1 MDPNTQA
8 APTGE
13 PEAVQQPT
21 DEPAEAPEDTA
32 PSEDSEPA
40 EKPAEEAHKRKN
52 RKSFDRRIAE
62 LTAQLRQRERELED
76 ARKPVQQEAV
86 PKREDFDDYEAYV
99 EARAEY
105 KAVQAAEK
113 RIQEVEVRQREAAER
128 REAESYQQSFEE
140 ARSTAYERG
149 VEAYPDFEEVTTAD
163 DLAISPAM
171 AEAILSSDKA
181 HELWYHLGKHPEIA
195 ERIAGLPPVQQGRE
209 LGKLE
214 ATLSG
219 KKVSAAP
226 KPTTSV
232 QGRGSNQNGLSDNLS
247 LDEWMKRRQAQLHR

>member
-1 MDPNTQA
+1 MDPNTPA
-8 APTGE
+8 APAE
-13 PEAVQQPT
+13 EQPIEA
-21 DEPAEAPEDTA
+21 EAPAEAPEDTA

-62 LTAQLRQRERELED
+62 LTARSRQLERELEE
-76 ARKPVQQEAV
+76 ARKPVQVAAE
-86 PKREDFDDYEAYV
+86 PKREDHDDYESYVKAVAAY
-99 EARAEY
+99 E
-105 KAVQAAEK
+105 AVQAASKHIAEAET
-113 RIQEVEVRQREAAER
+113 RRRQADER

-149 VEAYPDFEEVTTAD
+149 VDAYPDFEEVTTAD

-214 ATLSG
+214 ATLGG
-219 KKVSAAP
+219 KRMSAAP
-226 KPTTSV
+226 KPTQSV
-232 QGRGSNQNGLSDNLS
+232 QARGSTQNGLTDS
-247 LDEWMKRRQAQLHR
+247 LTTEEWIKRRRAQLGR